1 MRRSGRLTS
10 ETSRERRVV
19 RMICKFTRPL
29 GEKEFSPW
37 LNKVEGI
44 GGDSGL
50 VQA

>member
-1 MRRSGRLTS
+1 MNG
-10 ETSRERRVV
+10 EGV

-29 GEKEFSPW
+29 GEREFSPW

>member
-1 MRRSGRLTS
+1 MRRSRRPASVVSL
-10 ETSRERRVV
+10 ERRVV
-19 RMICKFTRPL
+19 RMICKCTRPV

-50 VQA
+50 LQA